1 MILVDTAVWID
12 HLHHAEPM
20 LLELLKRTQVLGHP
34 MVIGELALGSLRDRG
49 DVLGLLAQLPSATVA
64 THEEVMQLVQQRRLF
79 GQGLSLVDA
88 HLLAS
93 TLLTP
98 GANIWTRDKRLAAAA
113 AALDVA
119 FGHDD

>member
-12 HLHHAEPM
+12 HLHHSEPM

-49 DVLGLLAQLPSATVA
+49 DVLGLLTQLPSATVA